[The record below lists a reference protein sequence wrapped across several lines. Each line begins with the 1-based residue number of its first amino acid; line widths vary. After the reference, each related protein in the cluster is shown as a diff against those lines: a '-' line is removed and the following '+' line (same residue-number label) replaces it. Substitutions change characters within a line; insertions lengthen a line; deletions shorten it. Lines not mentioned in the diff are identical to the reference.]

1 MTDLALDV
9 DVLIVGGGLAGLP
22 LGLALAEAGLEVGVI
37 DRMDPAAAQAAGFDG
52 RVSSLAP
59 ASMVLFD
66 QLGVDL
72 RGHCQ
77 PIHDIVVADG
87 RLGPGSGPSS
97 LFLHFDPRE
106 VGQSAL
112 GQMIENRHIRQALS
126 AAGAGCAKLQ
136 MLAPAELASFEVAG
150 PGVVAT
156 LADGRAV
163 KARLCVAAD
172 GARSALRAQAGIQT
186 VGWDYGQ
193 VGLVAC
199 VAHERPHAGVAQEY
213 FLPSGPFASLPMMDD
228 PEGSSGASSLG
239 PHRSS
244 LVWTVRAE
252 EVPALLGLDEAAFNV
267 EMRRRFGDRLGACEV
282 VGPRWSY
289 PLKLQLA
296 REYVAP
302 RLALVGDAA
311 HVVHPL
317 AGQGLNLGL
326 RDVAALGEVI
336 IDAARLGRDIGAP
349 DVLASYQRWRRFD
362 NVAFALACD
371 GLNRLFSND
380 AGPVRGLRDLGLGLV
395 NQFGP
400 ARRMFMHLAGGQSGR
415 LPRLLKGEPL

>member
-1 MTDLALDV
+1 M
-9 DVLIVGGGLAGLP
+9 
-22 LGLALAEAGLEVGVI
+22 
-37 DRMDPAAAQAAGFDG
+37 
-52 RVSSLAP
+52 
-59 ASMVLFD
+59 
-66 QLGVDL
+66 
-72 RGHCQ
+72 
-77 PIHDIVVADG
+77 
-87 RLGPGSGPSS
+87 
-97 LFLHFDPRE
+97 
-106 VGQSAL
+106 
-112 GQMIENRHIRQALS
+112 
-126 AAGAGCAKLQ
+126 
-136 MLAPAELASFEVAG
+136 
-150 PGVVAT
+150 
-156 LADGRAV
+156 
-163 KARLCVAAD
+163 
-172 GARSALRAQAGIQT
+172 
-186 VGWDYGQ
+186 
-193 VGLVAC
+193 
-199 VAHERPHAGVAQEY
+199 
-213 FLPSGPFASLPMMDD
+213 
-228 PEGSSGASSLG
+228 
-239 PHRSS
+239 
-244 LVWTVRAE
+244 RAE